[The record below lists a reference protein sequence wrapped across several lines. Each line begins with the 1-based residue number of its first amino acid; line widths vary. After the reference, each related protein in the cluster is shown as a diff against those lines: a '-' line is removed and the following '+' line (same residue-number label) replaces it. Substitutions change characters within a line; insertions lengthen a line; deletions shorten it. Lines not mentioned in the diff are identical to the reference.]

1 MARPIRP
8 DSRGVAYW
16 NYLIVM
22 MGRLKSA
29 MLIDTMTEEE
39 LARETGVTADR
50 LVELAQRHKV
60 ALSKRS
66 PQ

>member
-16 NYLIVM
+16 NHLIVM
-22 MGRLKSA
+22 MGRLKSS
-29 MLIDTMTEEE
+29 MLIDTLTDEE
-39 LARETGVTADR
+39 LAQETGDAADK
-50 LVELAQRHKV
+50 LVQLAQRHKV